1 MVHELRASFG
11 SLTEFFTLVLYYVL
25 WGKVQAGRALVHS
38 GTRCSAGILVYEHTV
53 HTIIFTES
61 EESGDMFHDAAAT
74 DLSTSFEAARYAN
87 ILSSK
92 KGTRPARH
100 FCNALHAVGMWPVYP
115 RTPRPMRR
123 GLYKA
128 SSARC
133 LERRSTKLVVRD
145 EVEPLV
151 VWIVAVCFEFDP
163 VRFLIHSLAFVVF
176 SSVQGMILPAPTRTA
191 CPMEHQGPRHRSC

>member
-1 MVHELRASFG
+1 MHELRASFG

-38 GTRCSAGILVYEHTV
+38 GTRCSAGILVHEHTV

-61 EESGDMFHDAAAT
+61 EESGDLFHDAAAT
-74 DLSTSFEAARYAN
+74 ELSTSFEAARYAN

-100 FCNALHAVGMWPVYP
+100 SCNAPMQWVCGQ
-115 RTPRPMRR
+115 RTPGPMRR

-151 VWIVAVCFEFDP
+151 VWIVAVSFEFDP